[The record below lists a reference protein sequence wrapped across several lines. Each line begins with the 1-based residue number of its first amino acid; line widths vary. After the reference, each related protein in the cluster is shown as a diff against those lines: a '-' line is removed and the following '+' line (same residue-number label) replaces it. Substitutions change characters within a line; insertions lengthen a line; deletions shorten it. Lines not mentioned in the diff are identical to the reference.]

1 MSQYISIAIDG
12 PAASGK
18 SSVGLRLAN
27 QLGYLFID
35 TGAMY
40 RAVTWAALNRE
51 IDIFD
56 EIKVSDLAENLL
68 IKIDQP
74 SVGDGRVNDIFVDGV
89 DITWKIKEHGVNDY
103 VSQVS
108 KYHDVR
114 NSLTL
119 QQQNI
124 ARQGNIVMVGRDIGT
139 VVLPKANQKFFLNAS
154 VEERAKRRYEEEIS
168 RGGKPDYTEII
179 KNVIKRDKID
189 STRDLAPLVPA
200 IDAIIIDTNNKN
212 IEQVV
217 EEIFQKIS

>member
-27 QLGYLFID
+27 QLGYLFLD

-56 EIKVSDLAENLL
+56 EIKVSELAANLL

-74 SVGDGRVNDIFVDGV
+74 SVGDGHVNDIFVDGV
-89 DITWKIKEHGVNDY
+89 DVTWKIKEHGVNDY

-108 KYHDVR
+108 KYHGVR

-119 QQQNI
+119 QQQKI
-124 ARQGNIVMVGRDIGT
+124 AQQGNIVMVGRDIGT

-179 KNVIKRDKID
+179 NNVIKRDKID